1 MEEVYPWAHKKG
13 SPFDLCAERNHKQRW
28 ELEPG
33 TMLVM
38 GSDH

>member
-13 SPFDLCAERNHKQRW
+13 SPFAERNHKQRW

-38 GSDH
+38 GSDR